1 MDVETGGQWD
11 LIVIGG
17 GPVGLAAALYARR
30 AGLATVVLEPRP
42 TPIDKACG
50 EGLMPGAVAALRELG
65 VELPGRDLSGIRYL
79 SGSGTRPVQATF
91 AGAPGRGVRRTDL
104 HTAIRAA
111 VDRSADRE
119 PGERQPAD
127 RELGERQPADR
138 APRGRTADRAPGGR
152 TADRELGERQPADR
166 FADREPG
173 VRVVPLAMSALEQD
187 AHSVRVSAR
196 PAGTGDLASRG
207 RPVELRAR
215 YAIAADGLHSPT
227 RRALGLATHG
237 RPTGLT
243 GRSNR
248 RYGLRR
254 HVRIEPWTDLVEVYW
269 AAGAEAYVTP
279 AADDVVGVA
288 VLTSKPGSWEACLE
302 GFPALRDRLAGA
314 AAASEV
320 RGAGPLRQ
328 RVTSRRSGRVLLAG
342 DAGGYIDAL
351 TGEGIAVGLAQAR
364 VAVEA
369 VAGDTPQGYP
379 VAAARVSRRSTA
391 ITAGLLHATR
401 TGPGRNLVLATA
413 RRHPRLFA
421 AAVNALAD

>member
-50 EGLMPGAVAALRELG
+50 EGLMPGAVAALRKLG

-79 SGSGTRPVQATF
+79 SGSGARPVQATF

-104 HTAIRAA
+104 HTAMRAA
-111 VDRSADRE
+111 VDGSAGRE
-119 PGERQPAD
+119 LDERQPAD
-127 RELGERQPADR
+127 RE
-138 APRGRTADRAPGGR
+138 PR
-152 TADRELGERQPADR
+152 
-166 FADREPG
+166 

-196 PAGTGDLASRG
+196 PVGTGDLASRG
-207 RPVELRAR
+207 RSVELRAR

-269 AAGAEAYVTP
+269 AASAEAYVTP
-279 AADDVVGVA
+279 VADDVVGVA

-364 VAVEA
+364 AAVEA
-369 VAGDTPQGYP
+369 VAGDTPQAYP